1 MELVPDIGL
10 VALDPDI
17 GLVELG
23 QLGLALV
30 VIGPS
35 FDQEAFAQEAFAQA
49 EFAQAEFDLA
59 WQFDLNSPALV

>member
-49 EFAQAEFDLA
+49 EFDLA